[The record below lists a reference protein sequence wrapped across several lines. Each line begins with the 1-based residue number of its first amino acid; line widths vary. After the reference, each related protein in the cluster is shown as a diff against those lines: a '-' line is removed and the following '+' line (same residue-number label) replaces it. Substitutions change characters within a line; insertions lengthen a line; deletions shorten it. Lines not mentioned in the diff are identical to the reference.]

1 MNQILCGINVKERYF
16 EQEAYIMIVKQSQ
29 AWGGLI
35 IKLGWLKSLYI
46 LLVTHTWMDTY
57 YTYVLRDG
65 EDGSLRQI
73 PRMLQGG
80 YEEGEGWSN
89 MVMLHIRAIIIFSSS
104 ILTGSLETSFFF
116 RSHSNTSSYSMCIYS
131 NIDDT
136 NPVLMPLHFSYHFN
150 VYLIN
155 SFFWKGGIFFAKHF
169 FCYGCAQ
176 IWTLP

>member
-1 MNQILCGINVKERYF
+1 
-16 EQEAYIMIVKQSQ
+16 
-29 AWGGLI
+29 
-35 IKLGWLKSLYI
+35 
-46 LLVTHTWMDTY
+46 MDTY

-116 RSHSNTSSYSMCIYS
+116 RSHSNTSSYSMCIYT

-136 NPVLMPLHFSYHFN
+136 NPVLFAIAFLLSFQRLSNQFIFLEGGDIFCKTFFLLWLRTDMNFALN
-150 VYLIN
+150 VIVLTFRRKFDCSSHGTYYLYKIV
-155 SFFWKGGIFFAKHF
+155 
-169 FCYGCAQ
+169 AQ
-176 IWTLP
+176 NMLRTHEVK